1 MARQKQYAT
10 AAERQAAYRERRRGN
25 VTNVTEPCTMIHC
38 ALITPDARALM
49 DRLKEQGWILVK
61 TEHVDWYGGT
71 ELYYYGKDTDQ
82 IYVAIRKDGTGR
94 VEVSSLSYE
103 GEISGLVD
111 HLRGKR
117 THHTHNPVV
126 VYRIPGSAGGEALRE
141 VIGVDNLGRFAT
153 KAYPPSWVKGQMTMY
168 VDATWCR
175 AATPDDI
182 ERLMRQTVERNVT
195 PTPVTFSLCF
205 ANTARADLFLNWL
218 YLQGFVE
225 VPYSCEP
232 WTDEGTIMLQKEH
245 MSLKVTPL
253 SDGTAHIGLCD
264 GIVSLVDLLRS
275 Q

>member
-1 MARQKQYAT
+1 
-10 AAERQAAYRERRRGN
+10 
-25 VTNVTEPCTMIHC
+25 MIHC

-182 ERLMRQTVERNVT
+182 ERLMRQTVERTVT
-195 PTPVTFSLCF
+195 PTPVTFRYCM
-205 ANTARADLFLNWL
+205 ATVENADQFIGWL
-218 YLQGFVE
+218 YMQGFVDVE
-225 VPYSCEP
+225 KEE
-232 WTDEGTIMLQKEH
+232 TLLGTFTPTECTLLQKEH
-245 MSLKVTPL
+245 MQLEVTPMM
-253 SDGTAHIGLCD
+253 DGKGHVVLTK
-264 GIVSLVDLLRS
+264 GIEALVALLRD
-275 Q
+275 QP